1 RVLQDRAYVGARLLL
16 ADAKNELGSGK
27 KGVGL
32 GNFKEGQIN
41 FNKLWAEKL
50 SDRVIAIGSP
60 LDMFTHLSGSKTFFS
75 GTLAPYKDI
84 IKDLTG
90 RDLQSAVEQRTPVYD
105 LKNNRIVMKNYL
117 VDSTGKPLVDGDL
130 SKKTMHV
137 ITDKQDFYDKIEKFD
152 NGKNNKVLIPITERD
167 IDRVFAELNSKYK
180 DKKILKIDSSNI
192 KTPKIKDLLDKGDV
206 FKNYDVVLIGEVA
219 FEGTNSFKNA
229 KSLVFYDAHFHPQ
242 YLATQGISRI
252 LRGSKD
258 AEKDVSVYV
267 EGIDKHL
274 DSYAKHNPDKLK
286 SSIKEALL
294 KDTSKD
300 LGEIISGLT
309 VKEKVMVS
317 FKFNEKAY
325 VSEITRDFGRR
336 QQEKLVLDTWDSFR
350 GNILKKYN
358 YDMNNEKVKWLE
370 DFTQKEVYNRR
381 SGNIWVDVITSNK
394 MMDAKDI
401 AKREKNNA
409 EFRLKKLY
417 EEVESSP
424 LGGFRSADMKIA
436 KNILKINPTKDIS
449 YADKMIFDRQKEL
462 SDNINQNYADIGFK
476 DFRSTSAGAS
486 DIMVRSLV
494 KSELN
499 KGTPSSYKD
508 FKKNFYK
515 IASIKETDTIL
526 KNLNSLGA
534 FKGNVRLAN
543 IPIIGKAFNPTL
555 NNNLID
561 VDDERSNL
569 LRYALGISDDINGF
583 IDSSTAY
590 RLNKITTGK
599 FNPFREGK
607 EVFGGVKSALKHR
620 YGILYNRFEKD
631 DKDLSRDRVIYA
643 GYTYDNMREQ
653 LLDASANSFSTSLSM
668 LNEL

>member
-1 RVLQDRAYVGARLLL
+1 
-16 ADAKNELGSGK
+16 
-27 KGVGL
+27 
-32 GNFKEGQIN
+32 
-41 FNKLWAEKL
+41 
-50 SDRVIAIGSP
+50 
-60 LDMFTHLSGSKTFFS
+60 M
-75 GTLAPYKDI
+75 
-84 IKDLTG
+84 
-90 RDLQSAVEQRTPVYD
+90 
-105 LKNNRIVMKNYL
+105 
-117 VDSTGKPLVDGDL
+117 
-130 SKKTMHV
+130 
-137 ITDKQDFYDKIEKFD
+137 
-152 NGKNNKVLIPITERD
+152 
-167 IDRVFAELNSKYK
+167 NS
-180 DKKILKIDSSNI
+180 
-192 KTPKIKDLLDKGDV
+192 
-206 FKNYDVVLIGEVA
+206 
-219 FEGTNSFKNA
+219 
-229 KSLVFYDAHFHPQ
+229 
-242 YLATQGISRI
+242 
-252 LRGSKD
+252 
-258 AEKDVSVYV
+258 
-267 EGIDKHL
+267 
-274 DSYAKHNPDKLK
+274 
-286 SSIKEALL
+286 
-294 KDTSKD
+294 
-300 LGEIISGLT
+300 
-309 VKEKVMVS
+309 
-317 FKFNEKAY
+317 
-325 VSEITRDFGRR
+325 
-336 QQEKLVLDTWDSFR
+336 
-350 GNILKKYN
+350 
-358 YDMNNEKVKWLE
+358 
-370 DFTQKEVYNRR
+370 
-381 SGNIWVDVITSNK
+381 
-394 MMDAKDI
+394 KDI
-401 AKREKNNA
+401 AQRERHNA

-668 LNEL
+668 LNELNKDKQGMLGRFTSKINLLSSKFNVNDFDYWFRSTLSQQSQRNVSQEDLDSFKEIKGISDTIITELSDGRKEFVSVNSLKGKKIGDKITVKQEINNPLEKWKSEGFFGVLAKNKDFVPMYVKAKYGQDLSNKQIDELAPDVFTLSNELVTETSLWPQHISSITTVAPLVSKMQKLNGGGTMPTLNDLELLSRHNKFTLTKLMPYSFKEAFDESVSRINKVRAGSKEEIKFGLGKVSRMKNRIWKNEKELTGND